1 MQAQYANSSV
11 NLPKTKSTNS
21 MRTVLW
27 SGIIG
32 TAVEWYDFLIYA
44 AASALV
50 FNKLFFPSIDPTLGT
65 IAAFGTYAVGY
76 FARPLGGIIFGHFGD
91 RIGRKAVLSI
101 TILLMALG
109 TFAIGLLPTYE
120 TIGIAA
126 PALLVFLR
134 FVQGI
139 GIGGE
144 WAGAVLMVIENA
156 PTKKRGLF
164 GSMVQ
169 IGNPIGNLA
178 ALGIFFLVSQLSEPD
193 FLSWGWRIPFLIS
206 ILFAAIGLFIRLRL
220 DETPAF
226 KNVQQKNDV
235 VKIPLFEVLTNHPK
249 TFITAVCLKVSEI
262 CYASVASVF
271 VLSYITNTL
280 GLTRDVGFKG
290 VLASSFIALF
300 AIPFFGALSDKFGRK
315 KVSIGSCLFAIV
327 FAFPL
332 FALLDT
338 KDPMIIAVAII
349 VAITFGQM
357 VMFSV
362 GASWYTELFPAK
374 LRYSGASLGFQV
386 GAAISGGLTPILVAT
401 LLRQT
406 GTTTSISI
414 FMMVMG
420 TITLIAALFAK
431 ETAGKALSE

>member
-1 MQAQYANSSV
+1 MQAQYANPSV
-11 NLPKTKSTNS
+11 DTPSKSTNS

-50 FNKLFFPSIDPTLGT
+50 FNKLFFPSIDPALGT

-126 PALLVFLR
+126 PALLVLLR
-134 FVQGI
+134 FVQGL

-144 WAGAVLMVIENA
+144 WAGAVLMVVENA

-178 ALGIFFLVSQLSEPD
+178 ALGIFFLVSQLPESD
-193 FLSWGWRIPFLIS
+193 FLEWGWRIPFLIS
-206 ILFAAIGLFIRLRL
+206 IAFAAIGLFIRLRL

-226 KNVQQKNDV
+226 KNVQKKNDV
-235 VKIPLFEVLTNHPK
+235 VRIPLFEVLKNHPK

-271 VLSYITNTL
+271 VLSYITNNL
-280 GLTRDVGFKG
+280 GLPRSVGFQG
-290 VLASSFIALF
+290 VLASAFIALF

-315 KVSIGSCLFAIV
+315 AVSIGSCLFAII

-338 KDPMIIAVAII
+338 KEPIIIAIAII
-349 VAITFGQM
+349 IAITFGQM

-386 GAAISGGLTPILVAT
+386 GAAISGGLTPVLVAT
-401 LLRQT
+401 LLRET
-406 GTTTSISI
+406 GSTTSISI
-414 FMMVMG
+414 FMIVMA
-420 TITLIAALFAK
+420 TITIIAAFFAK